1 MSMPISIP
9 PGSEQIAAWARS
21 RGFPFTATPEPAW
34 YRAWEPFFTLVSPA
48 AYFSAVRCTAAQST
62 VVLVEPWCAVGDAEP
77 LGRTVLAFVSH
88 PQLRHRAAAR
98 AGGSHMTRVSFLGE
112 SRPQEQQTGDS
123 AWDDLAVTYAS
134 SPLEAVRALTPS
146 LRKLLLGWNFQGH
159 IELKPGGLVLHVADA
174 LPRPAD
180 YERVLGWIPMV
191 LDKALKE
198 RP

>member
-9 PGSEQIAAWARS
+9 PGSEQIAAWARR
-21 RGFPFTATPEPAW
+21 RGYPFTATPELGW

-48 AYFSAVRCTAAQST
+48 YYFSAVQCMIERTS

-77 LGRTVLAFVSH
+77 LGRAVLAFVSH
-88 PQLRHRAAAR
+88 PGIRHRAAAR
-98 AGGSHMTRVSFLGE
+98 AGGNHMTRVSFLGQ

-123 AWDDLAVTYAS
+123 AWDNQAVTFAS

-146 LRKLLLGWNFQGH
+146 LRKLLLGWNFEGH

-174 LPRPAD
+174 LPRPED
-180 YERVLGWIPMV
+180 YERLLGWIPMV

>member
-9 PGSEQIAAWARS
+9 PGSEPIAAWAR
-21 RGFPFTATPEPAW
+21 RHGFPYAASPEPGW

-48 AYFSAVRCTAAQST
+48 CYFHAVQCVTEGVP
-62 VVLVEPWCAVGDAEP
+62 VVLAEPWCAVGDAEP

-88 PQLRHRAAAR
+88 PRLRYRAAAR

-112 SRPQEQQTGDS
+112 HRPQEQQTGDS
-123 AWDDLAVTYAS
+123 AWDDLAVTFAS

-146 LRKLLLGWNFQGH
+146 LRKLLIGWDFQGH
-159 IELKPGGLVLHVADA
+159 IELKPGGLVLHLADA

-180 YERVLGWIPMV
+180 YERLLGWVPMV
-191 LDKALKE
+191 IDKALKE